1 MEVTDEEFDHI
12 ISDALDQLPQRY
24 LKNLKN
30 LAIVFADEPTPE
42 QRHKLRL
49 HPMQTLYGLYE
60 GAAGAHRIGMNNML
74 LPDKITIFKNPIAA
88 VSNTKAEMIEL
99 VRHTVWHEIAHYYGL
114 DHKRIDE
121 LDKPL

>member
-1 MEVTDEEFDHI
+1 MEVTDEEFDAI
-12 ISDALDQLPQRY
+12 ISDALDRLPQRY

-30 LAIVFADEPTPE
+30 VAIVFADEPTPE

-60 GAAGAHRIGMNNML
+60 GAPAAHRIGNNNLL
-74 LPDKITIFKNPIAA
+74 LPDKITIFKHPVAA
-88 VSNTKAEMIEL
+88 VSTTKEEMTEH

-114 DHKRIDE
+114 DHARIDE
-121 LDKPL
+121 LDAK